1 MLVSYSVY
9 YKNNIFLK
17 MDQNTKKHKV
27 AESVLDLIGND
38 EILGIGSG
46 STVNIL
52 IDHLPKMKNKISKV
66 VSSSIKSTEL
76 LKANGFEVSELKSVG
91 KLSTYID
98 GADEINGYL
107 QMIKGGGGA
116 LTREKIL
123 AHSSKRFI
131 CIVDDSKKV
140 NILGNYPLPIEVIPL
155 AQSAVALE
163 LIRMGGR
170 PVLRQNFTTDNGN
183 IILDVHNFMISEP
196 LKLEKEINNIPGVVT
211 NGIFALNH
219 ADMLLSAG
227 DNGVD
232 VSEPIV

>member
-1 MLVSYSVY
+1 
-9 YKNNIFLK
+9 
-17 MDQNTKKHKV
+17 MDQITKKHKV
-27 AESVLDLIGND
+27 AESVLDLIDND

-52 IDHLPKMKNKISKV
+52 IENLPKVKNKISRV
-66 VSSSIKSTEL
+66 VSSSLKSTEL
-76 LKANGFEVSELKSVG
+76 LKANGFEVVDLKSVG
-91 KLSTYID
+91 KLSKYID
-98 GADEINGYL
+98 GADEINKYL

-123 AHSSKRFI
+123 AHNSSRFI

-140 NILGNYPLPIEVIPL
+140 SVLGTFPLPIEVIPI

-163 LIRMGGR
+163 VIKMGGR
-170 PVLRQNFTTDNGN
+170 PVLRENFTTDNGN
-183 IILDVHNFMISEP
+183 IILDVHNFIIPEP
-196 LKLEKEINNIPGVVT
+196 LKLEKKINNIPGVVT

-219 ADMLLSAG
+219 ADLLLSAG
-227 DNGVD
+227 ENGVN

>member
-1 MLVSYSVY
+1 
-9 YKNNIFLK
+9 
-17 MDQNTKKHKV
+17 MDQITKKHKV
-27 AESVLDLIGND
+27 AESVLDLIDND

-52 IDHLPKMKNKISKV
+52 IEYLPKVKNKISRV
-66 VSSSIKSTEL
+66 VSSSLKSTEL
-76 LKANGFEVSELKSVG
+76 LKANGFEVVDLKSVG
-91 KLSTYID
+91 KLSKYID
-98 GADEINGYL
+98 GADEINRYL

-123 AHSSKRFI
+123 AHNSNRFI

-140 NILGNYPLPIEVIPL
+140 SVLGTFPLPIEVIPI

-163 LIRMGGR
+163 VIKMGGR
-170 PVLRQNFTTDNGN
+170 PVLRENFTTDNGN
-183 IILDVHNFMISEP
+183 IILDVHNFIIPEP

-219 ADMLLSAG
+219 ADLLLSAG
-227 DNGVD
+227 DSGVNL
-232 VSEPIV
+232 SEPIV